1 MSRPEYTTT
10 RGPGGMLVDE
20 LGAGPPIVFV
30 HGLAAS
36 GAEAWRAQWPLA
48 ARWRLL
54 FPHRPGY
61 GGSPRAGREDFAVD
75 APLIAE
81 LLGVGAHLV
90 GHSYGGV
97 VALLAAAARPG
108 AVWSLLAIEPP
119 LSSAARG
126 DPDVDAYEQ
135 AMRSLH
141 AAPPADP
148 RAYLRSFFARIDSSF
163 APPDPLPPALAALA
177 HHLQRSYRHPWEAAL
192 PGDALMAATFPKLF
206 LAGGHNPAF
215 EVICDALAL
224 SLGGDRKLLPGAGH
238 APHMLGAKFNAVLE
252 AFAQAKTLP

>member
-1 MSRPEYTTT
+1 MPDITTLP
-10 RGPGGMLVDE
+10 GPGGMQVDA

-30 HGLAAS
+30 HGLGES

-61 GGSPRAGREDFAVD
+61 GDSPRAGREDFAVD

-81 LLGVGAHLV
+81 LLGAGAHLV

-97 VALLAAAARPG
+97 VALLAAAERPG

-126 DPDVDAYEQ
+126 DPDVEAYEQ

-148 RAYLRSFFARIDSSF
+148 AAYLRAFFSRIDSSV
-163 APPDPLPPALAALA
+163 ALPDPLPPPLAGLA
-177 HHLQRSYRHPWEAAL
+177 RHLQHSYRHPWEAAL
-192 PGDALMAATFPKLF
+192 PGDVLMGATFPKLF
-206 LAGGHNPAF
+206 LSGGHNPVF
-215 EVICDALAL
+215 EAICDALAL

-238 APHMLGAKFNAVLE
+238 APQTLGEKFNQVLE
-252 AFAQAKTLP
+252 AFVQAKTLP